1 MTKLLRDTRRVLDV
15 NKLMKFIVIIA
26 HLLLVVYYT
35 HHLID
40 PNAEKAGNSKTKV
53 EQNDKNNLN
62 KERRPDMILKSQNKT
77 VPAQLETPET
87 KTMNS
92 LNNHDT
98 LSR

>member
-1 MTKLLRDTRRVLDV
+1 
-15 NKLMKFIVIIA
+15 MKFIVIIA
-26 HLLLVVYYT
+26 HLLLVVYYI

-40 PNAEKAGNSKTKV
+40 PTAENAEISKTKV
-53 EQNDKNNLN
+53 EQNDKNDLN
-62 KERRPDMILKSQNKT
+62 KERRPDMIVKSQKKT

-87 KTMNS
+87 NAMNS